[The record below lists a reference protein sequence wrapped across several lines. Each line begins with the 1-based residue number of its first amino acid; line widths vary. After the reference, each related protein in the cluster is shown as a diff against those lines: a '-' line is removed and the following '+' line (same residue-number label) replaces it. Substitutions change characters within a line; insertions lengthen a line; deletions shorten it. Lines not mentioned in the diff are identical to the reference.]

1 MTVKPYLLSIIFCS
15 VFSAA
20 VSAGPGESGYAF
32 LKIGIGGQ
40 AAGMGEAVSAHV
52 SDATAAYW
60 NPAAMVMRPGRNIS
74 FTYNRWIEG
83 VNHNAIAAKWTAGD
97 HAFGLYYVYTG
108 VDGIEQRDIP
118 SDDPTAVFSSH
129 DLVLGVSYA
138 RPVSRRTAVGV
149 TSKYIYERIQS
160 SAQAIAV
167 DIGIWHNVRFV
178 YDNPEL
184 DGRWRMGLSVRNLG
198 YSGKMVNER
207 ITLPASVRFGTC
219 YDFIRN
225 RESKNT
231 LTLGME
237 AIKPFDDG
245 FKLAA
250 GAEYVYRDFAAL
262 RAGYQ
267 LGYDSRSFTAGLGL
281 KMWNRLSVDYGFMPM
296 SNGLGTTHRVTTAF
310 QF

>member
-1 MTVKPYLLSIIFCS
+1 MTVKPYFLFILFCAI
-15 VFSAA
+15 FSAT
-20 VSAGPGESGYAF
+20 VFAGPGESGYAF

-52 SDATAAYW
+52 NDATAAYW
-60 NPAAMVMRPGRNIS
+60 NPAAMAMRPGRNVS

-83 VNHNAIAAKWTAGD
+83 VNHNAIAAKWTAGS

-129 DLVLGVSYA
+129 DLALGASYA
-138 RPVSRRTAVGV
+138 RMVSDRIAAGMTA
-149 TSKYIYERIQS
+149 KYVYERIQS
-160 SAQAIAV
+160 SAQAFAV
-167 DIGIWHNVRFV
+167 DIGIWYNVRFV
-178 YDNPEL
+178 YDNPDL
-184 DGRWRMGLSVRNLG
+184 DGRWRMGMSVRNLG

-207 ITLPASVRFGTC
+207 IALPASVRFGTC
-219 YDFIRN
+219 YDIIRN
-225 RESKNT
+225 RETKNT
-231 LTLGME
+231 LTLGAE
-237 AIKPFDDG
+237 VIKPFDDG
-245 FKLAA
+245 FKLAV
-250 GAEYVYRDFAAL
+250 GSEYVYHDFASL
-262 RAGYQ
+262 RLGYQ

-281 KMWNRLSVDYGFMPM
+281 KVWDRFTVDYGLMPM